1 MKSVALLL
9 DHCWIRKVIVRQTVL
24 KTYTES
30 KTRMIANW
38 TQFFYKSEKE
48 TVKYS
53 KLPLIKQTT
62 SAQHKHP
69 SGKTSSCKEEINPDL
84 SSQRFMVWNATS
96 KLFCAAIEGFAW
108 KTLQIMKY
116 TEHVMTL
123 RNNLPPSFPII
134 CTIVQQAFGLVS
146 HIENYT

>member
-1 MKSVALLL
+1 M
-9 DHCWIRKVIVRQTVL
+9 
-24 KTYTES
+24 
-30 KTRMIANW
+30 
-38 TQFFYKSEKE
+38 
-48 TVKYS
+48 KYS

-84 SSQRFMVWNATS
+84 SSQHTS

-123 RNNLPPSFPII
+123 
-134 CTIVQQAFGLVS
+134 
-146 HIENYT
+146 